1 MKKLINK
8 TIVITGASSGIGE
21 ACAHAFAQAGANL
34 LLCARRINKLNIL
47 AEQLISQYPIRV
59 LTRELD
65 ITQLADVNRTFS
77 TLPNDWNNLDVL
89 INNAGLAAGL
99 DFLFAGDIEDWERMI
114 DTNLKGL
121 LYVTKAI
128 LPTMITRNQGHII
141 NIGSI
146 AGHEV
151 YPKGNVYCATKY
163 AVRALTKGLKMDL
176 LGTAIRVSSIDPGA
190 VQTEFSEVR
199 FHGDKARAQ
208 AVYAGM
214 TPLTAADIADA
225 AIYCASRPAHVNISE
240 MLILPTDQAAATMT
254 HRYKQ

>member
-163 AVRALTKGLKMDL
+163 AVRALTRAEDGF
-176 LGTAIRVSSIDPGA
+176 AWYRNSSELD
-190 VQTEFSEVR
+190 
-199 FHGDKARAQ
+199 
-208 AVYAGM
+208 
-214 TPLTAADIADA
+214 
-225 AIYCASRPAHVNISE
+225 
-240 MLILPTDQAAATMT
+240 
-254 HRYKQ
+254 